1 MVAGHGGRTLPAGGD
16 RRTRLVF
23 MVRTWR
29 RAASA
34 RHALTPPTYPRCPA
48 WAPYNFPNR
57 ISRPKAGG
65 CPCST
70 SLSPRRSSPS
80 QGSTSACAGAGTMP
94 RKQTHTRTDKP
105 GTPAAGRIPGLRNT
119 PGRRSACT
127 GPYRL
132 PYDTGRQTHRRE
144 WTAISRRPTAD
155 GGQWAEGCEQGCGL
169 WAVGTERRAVNSGS
183 GETDGCTGARP
194 PTETKGRTMVS
205 SLSDNKTRRRYFF
218 VSAFFGSALTLI
230 EAKPL
235 TIFSSLFFVES

>member
-1 MVAGHGGRTLPAGGD
+1 
-16 RRTRLVF
+16 
-23 MVRTWR
+23 
-29 RAASA
+29 
-34 RHALTPPTYPRCPA
+34 
-48 WAPYNFPNR
+48 
-57 ISRPKAGG
+57 
-65 CPCST
+65 
-70 SLSPRRSSPS
+70 
-80 QGSTSACAGAGTMP
+80 MP

-105 GTPAAGRIPGLRNT
+105 GTPATGRIPGMRNT

-127 GPYRL
+127 DPYRL
-132 PYDTGRQTHRRE
+132 PYDTRRQTHRRE

-155 GGQWAEGCEQGCGL
+155 NGQRAVSKGHQ

-194 PTETKGRTMVS
+194 PTETKGRTILS

-235 TIFSSLFFVES
+235 TKLTSLFIVET

>member
-1 MVAGHGGRTLPAGGD
+1 METKHNII
-16 RRTRLVF
+16 
-23 MVRTWR
+23 R
-29 RAASA
+29 RALEQAPGTQLPEGFCVRLMERLERESERRERRETWLLGTA
-34 RHALTPPTYPRCPA
+34 GVLCLLAVIAGLAWYLWYEPGVGLHLPDHALHSPTYPRCPA

-80 QGSTSACAGAGTMP
+80 QGSTSACASAGTMP

-132 PYDTGRQTHRRE
+132 PVRYR
-144 WTAISRRPTAD
+144 TANPPQRMDSDQQTAD
-155 GGQWAEGCEQGCGL
+155 GGQWAEGCEQGAPVGCGHRT
-169 WAVGTERRAVNSGS
+169 AGS
-183 GETDGCTGARP
+183 E
-194 PTETKGRTMVS
+194 
-205 SLSDNKTRRRYFF
+205 
-218 VSAFFGSALTLI
+218 
-230 EAKPL
+230 
-235 TIFSSLFFVES
+235 